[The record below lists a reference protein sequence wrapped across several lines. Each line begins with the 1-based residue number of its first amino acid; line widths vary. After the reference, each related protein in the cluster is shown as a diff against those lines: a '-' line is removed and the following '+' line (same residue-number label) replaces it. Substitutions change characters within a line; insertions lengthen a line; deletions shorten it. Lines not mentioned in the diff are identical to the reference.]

1 MSSAFLERKALWTTI
16 HFPLLGLREKE
27 GKGGGWVEFRDDE
40 EEVEDMSRED
50 VGEKGGEEVKTM
62 RKEEMGEKIGK
73 EVKKKGR

>member
-1 MSSAFLERKALWTTI
+1 M
-16 HFPLLGLREKE
+16 E

-40 EEVEDMSRED
+40 EEVEDMSREE
-50 VGEKGGEEVKTM
+50 VGEMGGEEVKTM

>member
-1 MSSAFLERKALWTTI
+1 M
-16 HFPLLGLREKE
+16 
-27 GKGGGWVEFRDDE
+27 EFRDDE